1 MKPEQYLEELVL
13 RYPALNSVMDR
24 LTEAYVVMEKCFR
37 QGGKLLV
44 AGNGGSA
51 SDSQHIVG
59 ELMKGFEKPRPLTKE
74 QKQALLRVDSVRGAQ
89 LRRYLQRT

>member
-37 QGGKLLV
+37 QGGKAV
-44 AGNGGSA
+44 SCRQRRQRKRFPAYCGGA
-51 SDSQHIVG
+51 D
-59 ELMKGFEKPRPLTKE
+59 ERF
-74 QKQALLRVDSVRGAQ
+74 
-89 LRRYLQRT
+89 

>member
-51 SDSQHIVG
+51 SAVSYTH
-59 ELMKGFEKPRPLTKE
+59 
-74 QKQALLRVDSVRGAQ
+74 LRLPTMATV
-89 LRRYLQRT
+89 

>member
-59 ELMKGFEKPRPLTKE
+59 
-74 QKQALLRVDSVRGAQ
+74 
-89 LRRYLQRT
+89 